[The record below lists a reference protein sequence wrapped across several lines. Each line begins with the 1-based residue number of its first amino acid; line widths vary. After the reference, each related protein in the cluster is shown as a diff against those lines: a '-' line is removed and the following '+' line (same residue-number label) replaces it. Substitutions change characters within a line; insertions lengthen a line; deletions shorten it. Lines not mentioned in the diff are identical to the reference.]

1 MPVTPSVGK
10 AGPAVVV
17 AADSARARVFRA
29 GTPDAPLEEVDALVN
44 PEGRLHEHDIVEDSA
59 GRRGTRPTQAKR
71 SALGGETAKRHRAEE
86 FAAAVCASAAQQL
99 REGRARRLYFVAEPE
114 FLGILRRT
122 LDRSLLRRVAGAVA
136 KSVTRKPAVRIRA
149 VLPSRL

>member
-1 MPVTPSVGK
+1 MRPSVGK

-44 PEGRLHEHDIVEDSA
+44 PQARLHEHDIVEDSA

-86 FAAAVCASAAQQL
+86 FAAAVCEHATQQL
-99 REGRARRLYFVAEPE
+99 RAARADRLYLVAEPE
-114 FLGILRRT
+114 FLGLLRRT
-122 LDRSLLRRVAGAVA
+122 LDRSVLRQLAGSVP
-136 KSVTRKPAVRIRA
+136 KSVTSKPPSRIRA
-149 VLPSRL
+149 ALPSRL

>member
-1 MPVTPSVGK
+1 MRPSVGK

-17 AADSARARVFRA
+17 AADSARARLFRA

-44 PEGRLHEHDIVEDSA
+44 PEARLHEHDIVEDSA

-86 FAAAVCASAAQQL
+86 FAAAVCEHATHQL
-99 REGRARRLYFVAEPE
+99 RAARADRLYLVAEPE
-114 FLGILRRT
+114 FLGLLRRI
-122 LDRSLLRRVAGAVA
+122 LDRSVARQIAGSVA
-136 KSVTRKPAVRIRA
+136 KSVTSKPPSRIRA
-149 VLPSRL
+149 ALPSRL

>member
-1 MPVTPSVGK
+1 MRPTVGK

-29 GTPDAPLEEVDALVN
+29 GNPDAPLEEVDALVN
-44 PEGRLHEHDIVEDSA
+44 PQARLHEHDIVEDSA

-86 FAAAVCASAAQQL
+86 FAAAVCEHATQQL
-99 REGRARRLYFVAEPE
+99 RETRAQRLYLVAEPE
-114 FLGILRRT
+114 FLGLLRRT
-122 LDRSLLRRVAGAVA
+122 LDRSVLRRVAGAVA
-136 KSVTRKPAVRIRA
+136 KSVTSKQAGRIRA
-149 VLPSRL
+149 TLPSRL